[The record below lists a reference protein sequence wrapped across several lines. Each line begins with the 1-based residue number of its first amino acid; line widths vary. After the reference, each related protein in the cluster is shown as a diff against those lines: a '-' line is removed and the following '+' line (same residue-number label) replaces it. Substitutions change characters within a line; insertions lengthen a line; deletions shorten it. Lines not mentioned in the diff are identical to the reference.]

1 MGLFTEAFK
10 HCVEGFA
17 CGGAKYG
24 VENFEG
30 EAVAKKRHF
39 ALALAYFLL
48 FIVVF
53 VVVLLI
59 GKYLWNEVGSKYITI
74 LKPIPSVVE
83 LLGIMVLAGLIFPG
97 SM

>member
-1 MGLFTEAFK
+1 MGLVTEAFK
-10 HCVEGFA
+10 HCVEGFT
-17 CGGAKYG
+17 CGAKHG

-30 EAVAKKRHF
+30 EEVDKRRHF
-39 ALALAYFLL
+39 ALAFAYILL

-53 VVVLLI
+53 IVVLLI
-59 GKYLWNEVGSKYITI
+59 GKYLWNEVGAKYITI

-83 LLGIMVLAGLIFPG
+83 LLGIMVLVGLIFPG